1 MPDAPPATARGR
13 RPGPR
18 QDDGSGGPLLV
29 LLAGPNGAGK
39 TTAADRLLTGA
50 LAVDTFVNAD
60 LIAQEL
66 APLDPERAAVEA
78 GRRMLGRLEALRRSR
93 ATFAFETTLAG
104 RAHAPWLRRCLAD
117 GYAVHLVFLWLRS
130 ADLAVY
136 RVGQRVASGG
146 HAVPEAVV
154 RRRYAAGLR
163 NLFALYRSLATT
175 WTVYDNSGLVPR
187 LVAAGERAATRT
199 VADPGTWARM
209 QEQAGVDG

>member
-1 MPDAPPATARGR
+1 MR
-13 RPGPR
+13 
-18 QDDGSGGPLLV
+18 
-29 LLAGPNGAGK
+29 AGPNGAGT
-39 TTAADRLLTGA
+39 TTAAGRLLTGA

-78 GRRMLGRLEALRRSR
+78 GRRMLRWLEELRRSR

-104 RAHAPWLRRCLAD
+104 RAQAAWLRRGLAD

-136 RVGQRVASGG
+136 RVGLRVASGG
-146 HAVPEAVV
+146 HAVRDEVV

-163 NLFALYRSLATT
+163 NLFSLYRSLATT

-187 LVAAGERAATRT
+187 LVAAGARDATRT
-199 VADPGTWARM
+199 VADPETWSRM
-209 QEQAGVDG
+209 QEQAETHG